1 MKRTFRLTTLLLT
14 ALLAMSLSSCLND
27 NNDTVQQVGKKD
39 YEALSGNF
47 TGTAKYIAKPSDKT
61 LTTEEGVKI
70 AVTPDSIMRITGI
83 SAAALA
89 KNINDDDI
97 RQAIA
102 AQPSP
107 VLTARFVIYS
117 AASQG
122 MSMFMKPLP
131 VEFKGVTVKGEK
143 HDYAIAFHSP
153 SLASLSSSYNK
164 LTVSIFMKTLM
175 EDGKEKESFF
185 NFDTEVN
192 EKITIFIECNRD
204 K

>member
-89 KNINDDDI
+89 KNINDDNI

-102 AQPSP
+102 AQTSP

-153 SLASLSSSYNK
+153 SLSSSYNK
-164 LTVSIFMKTLM
+164 LTVSIFLKTLM